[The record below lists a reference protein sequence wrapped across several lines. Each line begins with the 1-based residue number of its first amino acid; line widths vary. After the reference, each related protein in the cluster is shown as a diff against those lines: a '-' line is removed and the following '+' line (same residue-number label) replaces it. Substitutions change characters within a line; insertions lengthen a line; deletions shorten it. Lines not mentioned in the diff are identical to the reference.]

1 MSVSI
6 SLQAPT
12 DQDIAQR
19 IKRNQIAAT
28 KARKAIFKT
37 HRRLDEE
44 ALFEATANSIGILC
58 AEFMLDSHEIK
69 GPDLAKAMRDL
80 LNHHID
86 RAIAAVETISQAD
99 EKEG

>member
-6 SLQAPT
+6 SLQDAT
-12 DQDIAQR
+12 DQDNSHKV
-19 IKRNQIAAT
+19 KRNHIAAT
-28 KARKAIFKT
+28 KAMQAIVRT
-37 HRRLDEE
+37 HRRLAPQD
-44 ALFEATANSIGILC
+44 AFEATANSIGMLC
-58 AEFMLDSHEIK
+58 AEFMLDSHEIM

-86 RAIAAVETISQAD
+86 RAIAAVETISKTD